1 MKRVGI
7 MKKRDLSVG
16 RLPSS
21 IMTGSNK
28 ERRVQLMV
36 KLNKTIEDHGA

>member
-1 MKRVGI
+1 

-16 RLPSS
+16 RLSS
-21 IMTGSNK
+21 TNNMIGPNK

-36 KLNKTIEDHGA
+36 KLNKSIEG